1 MITKQ
6 GILKIGTGD
15 ILITPL
21 VRISGKGVLIFQ
33 NQEEGEIG
41 RKISSKYFKRKDDDT
56 LMYFTD
62 TRSIDVLIERLE
74 KLKSMMNGDYTDCIE
89 CLENCDDLE
98 EDE

>member
-33 NQEEGEIG
+33 NQEEGEVG
-41 RKISSKYFKRKDDDT
+41 RKKSSKHFKRKDDDT

-62 TRSIDVLIERLE
+62 TRSIDVIIERLE
-74 KLKSMMNGDYTDCIE
+74 KLKSMMKGDYTDCIE